1 MSYISEKELRDASV
15 DAGTLNQLVNG
26 EVDAANFN
34 RKGVN
39 VGTLLSW
46 RDKVFELATA
56 AANMQTYLTADQMNA
71 DKNQGVPTAGQVT
84 NDPNPA
90 INGFYVW
97 DGERWLWSGVQPTE
111 AHAVSELQRLTS
123 GNIKLG
129 IPGWLFAHIDELSQK
144 LLMGLREN
152 GELQVTGGLKVG
164 GPVQAD
170 GVALVA
176 PTVGDILEAEV
187 GAGNRAISY
196 WTKSGQRYQALG
208 DGEFGKVYDPAWF
221 SEGRDDQRAASQMT
235 ALQSLIQRCYNPV
248 QDVNLVVIG
257 DSISWGV
264 GAVNPGLKTP
274 RDHRLSDVR
283 ANLTCRSWVNLL
295 REYLGQRY
303 LDVPVDAL
311 PVEEVAPGALAG
323 GSGSY
328 SARQAISFAAI
339 PGAAFRAQ
347 NEQSF
352 VPELVPTSAPALA
365 ADAVEL
371 PPGCRVEFPVLSTG
385 FDIYYQR
392 LNDPV
397 ERRFSVR
404 VDGALLKSV
413 VFSSTEDE
421 AWGEVVNCSLSEYK
435 PCVLSIHNESNAMLR
450 LEGIQRTKIIRVI
463 NQGISGT
470 RSTNWLP
477 EPLTNRLL
485 LTEGVPLHTSDVII
499 ALGTN
504 DRRLDGAPNN
514 TTHFE
519 SNMGQIVGWLQA
531 HRPGVLITLLGA
543 YATLEDSGRAFHQRD
558 VARALANVA
567 ERKGVSVL
575 SPYQQMRDA
584 IEDGQSLYTE
594 PDLLHPDNNGHHLI
608 FKIAQNSAE
617 IFTSR

>member
-1 MSYISEKELRDASV
+1 MSYISPQQLQEASI
-15 DAGTLNQLVNG
+15 DAGTLDQLVNG
-26 EVDAANFN
+26 GVDESNLN
-34 RKGVN
+34 RRGVN
-39 VGTLLSW
+39 VGTLLTW
-46 RDKVFELATA
+46 RDKVYELATA
-56 AANMQTYLTADQMNA
+56 AANMKTYLNANQMNA
-71 DKNQGVPTAGQVT
+71 DLAQPVPTAGQVT
-84 NDPNPA
+84 NDPDPSK
-90 INGFYVW
+90 NGVYVW
-97 DGERWLWSGVQPTE
+97 DGQEWLWSGVQPTG
-111 AHAVSELQRLTS
+111 AHAVSELQRLTA

-129 IPGWLFAHIDELSQK
+129 IPGWLFTHIDVLTQK

-152 GELQVTGGLKVG
+152 GELQITGGLKVG

-170 GVALVA
+170 GVALA
-176 PTVGDILEAEV
+176 TPTVGDVLEAEV

-208 DGEFGKVYDPAWF
+208 DGGFGKVYDPIWF
-221 SEGRDDQRAASQMT
+221 SEIRDDQWNVSQMT
-235 ALQSLIQRCYNPV
+235 ALQSLVQRCYNPV

-264 GAVNPGLKTP
+264 GAVNPGPKTP

-311 PVEEVAPGALAG
+311 PVEEVAPGALTG

-328 SARQAISFAAI
+328 SARQAVSFAAI
-339 PGAAFRAQ
+339 PGAAFRAH
-347 NEQSF
+347 NEQPF
-352 VPELVPTSAPALA
+352 VPELVPASDPALS
-365 ADAVEL
+365 ADGVEL
-371 PPGCRVEFPVLSTG
+371 PPGCRVEFPVLG
-385 FDIYYQR
+385 ADFDIYYQR

-397 ERRFSVR
+397 ECRFSVR

-413 VFSSTEDE
+413 VFSSAEDE
-421 AWGEVVNCSLSEYK
+421 AWGEVANCSLSEYK
-435 PCVLSIHNESNAMLR
+435 PCVLSIHNESHAMLR

-477 EPLTNRLL
+477 EPPTNRLL
-485 LTEGVPLHTSDVII
+485 LTEGVPPYTSDVII

-504 DRRLDGAPNN
+504 DRRVDGVPNN
-514 TTHFE
+514 TTYFE
-519 SNMGQIVGWLQA
+519 SNMGQIVDWLQA
-531 HRPGVLITLLGA
+531 HRPGVLITLLGS

-584 IEDGQSLYTE
+584 IEDDQTLYTE
-594 PDLLHPDNNGHHLI
+594 PDLVHPNNNGHHLI
-608 FKIAQNSAE
+608 FKIIKNSAE

>member
-1 MSYISEKELRDASV
+1 MSHISPQQLQEASI
-15 DAGTLNQLVNG
+15 DAGTLDRLVNG
-26 EVDAANFN
+26 GVDESNLN
-34 RKGVN
+34 RRGVN
-39 VGTLLSW
+39 VGTLLTW
-46 RDKVFELATA
+46 RDKVYELATA
-56 AANMQTYLTADQMNA
+56 AANMKTYLNVNQMNA
-71 DKNQGVPTAGQVT
+71 DLAQPVPTAGQVT
-84 NDPNPA
+84 NDPDPSK
-90 INGFYVW
+90 NGLYVW
-97 DGERWLWSGVQPTE
+97 DGHEWLWSGVQPTG
-111 AHAVSELQRLTS
+111 AHAVSELQRLTA

-129 IPGWLFAHIDELSQK
+129 IPGWLFTHIDALTQK

-152 GELQVTGGLKVG
+152 GELQITGGLKVG

-170 GVALVA
+170 GVALA
-176 PTVGDILEAEV
+176 TPTVGDVLEAEV

-208 DGEFGKVYDPAWF
+208 DGGFGKVYDPAWF
-221 SEGRDDQRAASQMT
+221 GEIREDLQHASQMT

-264 GAVNPGLKTP
+264 GSVNPGPKMP

-311 PVEEVAPGALAG
+311 PTEEVAPGAPAG

-328 SARQAISFAAI
+328 SVRQAVSFAAI
-339 PGAAFRAQ
+339 PGAAFRTPSDQ
-347 NEQSF
+347 HF
-352 VPELVPTSAPALA
+352 VPGVVTTSAPALS
-365 ADAVEL
+365 ADAVEI
-371 PPGCRVEFPVLSTG
+371 PPGCRVEFPVLGTD
-385 FDIYYQR
+385 FDIYYQKID
-392 LNDPV
+392 DPV
-397 ERRFSVR
+397 ERLFSVR
-404 VDGALLKSV
+404 VDDVVLKSV
-413 VFSSTEDE
+413 AFSSAEGA
-421 AWGEVVNCSLSEYK
+421 AWGEVVNCQLNEYK
-435 PCVLSIHNESNAMLR
+435 PCVLSIHNESASQLR
-450 LEGIQRTKIIRVI
+450 LEGIQRTKIVRVI

-477 EPLTNRLL
+477 EPATNRLL

-504 DRRLDGAPNN
+504 DRRVDGVPNN
-514 TTHFE
+514 TTDFE
-519 SNMGQIVGWLQA
+519 SNMGQIVDWLQA
-531 HRPGVLITLLGA
+531 HRPGVMITLLGA

-594 PDLLHPDNNGHHLI
+594 PDLLHPDDNGHRLI
-608 FKIAQNSAE
+608 FKIAKNSAE